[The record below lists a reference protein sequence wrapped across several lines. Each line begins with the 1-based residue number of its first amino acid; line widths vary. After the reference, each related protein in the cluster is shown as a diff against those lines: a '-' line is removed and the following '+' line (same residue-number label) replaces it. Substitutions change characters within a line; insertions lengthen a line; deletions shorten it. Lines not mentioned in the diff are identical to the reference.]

1 MPKWT
6 ASTDSESTCQMNA
19 IHWKID
25 LWPTIPV
32 IHEPVALKSTWMH
45 VLQCKHVGWKFINIV
60 VISVASIGV
69 DFFQKKGDDGEIE
82 TPKASRGREWR
93 RGVPIPSRLMGLGE
107 RCKLPQRGPGRSP
120 GRKRVLVHSEL
131 ERTHAVTTN
140 LVFLSGGRP
149 TWRGYIAYVIPPHFF
164 SRGMHPFHPPQ
175 NLRQCMQLWRDLKFL
190 NSNRPNHGPLSQLTK
205 AAIAISNEL
214 ERTITLF
221 SRSHRSLTL
230 NISQTAIVTIK
241 GK

>member
-6 ASTDSESTCQMNA
+6 ASTDSESICQMNA

-45 VLQCKHVGWKFINIV
+45 VLHCKHVGRKFINIV

-69 DFFQKKGDDGEIE
+69 DFFQKKWDDGEIE

-93 RGVPIPSRLMGLGE
+93 RGVPLPSRLRGLE
-107 RCKLPQRGPGRSP
+107 SVVSSP
-120 GRKRVLVHSEL
+120 SGVRDGAPAENGFWCILSLKEL
-131 ERTHAVTTN
+131 MRWQQI
-140 LVFLSGGRP
+140 LFLSGGRP
-149 TWRGYIAYVIPPHFF
+149 TWRGYIAYVIPHIFF
-164 SRGMHPFHPPQ
+164 QGGCIPSTPQ

-214 ERTITLF
+214 NEP
-221 SRSHRSLTL
+221 
-230 NISQTAIVTIK
+230 
-241 GK
+241 